1 MPEVIIENLKETMEL
16 LKAYEPEQAKIINK
30 RMFVAAAA
38 VRNEARALIPEGDAL
53 VDVNSKKGK
62 GKAGWG
68 QWAFSR
74 DGRDFGFI
82 GSWVKSN
89 IKVTRAGNRYKGM
102 PVSNFIGVYQADPAG
117 VIFHTAG
124 HAAKDAQG
132 NRKRRRVP
140 TSNKGESFVANMT
153 NKFTG
158 KRGIWAA
165 FDKDEG
171 KSVALIEGAARE
183 AEALVQAHL
192 NALGG

>member
-16 LKAYEPEQAKIINK
+16 LKAYEPEQAKIINR

-38 VRNEARALIPEGDAL
+38 VRDEARALIPEGDAL
-53 VDVNSKKGK
+53 VDLGGKKSK

-82 GSWVKSN
+82 GSWVRNN
-89 IKVTRAGNRYKGM
+89 IKVSRAANRYKGM
-102 PVSNFIGVYQADPAG
+102 PVSNFLGVVQTDPAG

-124 HAAKDAQG
+124 DKR
-132 NRKRRRVP
+132 RKRRGPV
-140 TSNKGESFVANMT
+140 TSNKGASFAPNME
-153 NKFTG
+153 KAWPG

-165 FDKDEG
+165 FDKNEG